1 MVMSFDLS
9 NAAST
14 FIRMMNHMFKPF
26 ISTFIVVYFDYI
38 LVYNKN
44 KEGYFSHL

>member
-9 NAAST
+9 NAPST